1 METNSHDSD
10 VRFVPD
16 YGLKIIELLAPR
28 PGESI
33 LDLGC
38 GDGQLS
44 ALLSKRGASVVG
56 LDISETAVAAARGR
70 GIDAHVQDARCLAF
84 EMRFDAVFSHASIH
98 WMLDA
103 ERVFAGACRALKS
116 GGRFVVE
123 TGAHRNCA
131 AIHTAMLAALLHHG
145 ACESDIPRLYYPAAD
160 ECCDL
165 LESTG
170 FRVLS
175 IESFDR
181 PTPLPHGIGPW
192 LERFGEPFFATVDEH
207 VRPQARQHA
216 TRLLEYTLRTSRGA
230 WIADY
235 RHLRFKAVKG

>member
-1 METNSHDSD
+1 MEIVSHDAD

-16 YGLKIIELLAPR
+16 YGLKIIELLAPL

-44 ALLSKRGASVVG
+44 ALVAKRGAGVVG
-56 LDISETAVAAARGR
+56 LDISETAVAAARKR
-70 GIDAHVQDARCLAF
+70 GIDARVMDARYLDFAPS
-84 EMRFDAVFSHASIH
+84 FDAVFSHASIH
-98 WMLDA
+98 WMCDA
-103 ERVFAGACRALKS
+103 DRVFAGAWHALKS
-116 GGRFVVE
+116 GGRFVAE

-131 AIHTAMLAALLHHG
+131 AIHTAMVAALLHHG
-145 ACESDIPRLYYPAAD
+145 AAESDIPHLFYPATD

-165 LESTG
+165 LEATG

-181 PTPLPHGIGPW
+181 PTPLPHGIEPW
-192 LERFGEPFFATVDEH
+192 FERFGEPYFRTVAEPL
-207 VRPQARQHA
+207 RPQARRHA
-216 TRLLEYTLRTSRGA
+216 TRLLEFTLRTSRGA

-235 RHLRFKAVKG
+235 RHLRFKAEKR